1 MVDPL
6 PAGLTVLVLESRQRL
21 PCRSALKGDIMSRMC
36 HSHLQLPADNSK
48 LNMTHT
54 IHSVH
59 FGPHFPGQ
67 VNPLDGKHNAMEGSV
82 LLASA
87 CCPHLSAR
95 QSGHR
100 FPAYMQTGPGSIAGY
115 TRRVNEE
122 TGVFNYFIKVVP
134 TVYRK
139 SRGQLLL

>member
-1 MVDPL
+1 
-6 PAGLTVLVLESRQRL
+6 
-21 PCRSALKGDIMSRMC
+21 MSSMC

-67 VNPLDGKHNAMEGSV
+67 VNALDGKQ
-82 LLASA
+82 LPWSA
-87 CCPHLSAR
+87 LHWCACMCSHLSAL
-95 QSGHR
+95 QSGQS
-100 FPAYMQTGPGSIAGY
+100 FPACMLTRPGPAAGY
-115 TRRVNEE
+115 TRRVDEE
-122 TGVFNYFIKVVP
+122 TGIFNYFIKVVP